1 MLLLIQQAINGVMV
15 GAVYVTMAV
24 AFTLTIGV
32 LNFLNF
38 TIPALFMVTGMVAW
52 SLAHNGLP
60 FNLGGPL
67 PWEAALAIGI
77 VAAALLSLLIERF
90 SYRYLKARHGD
101 ATEHAIP
108 IVSSLGFLLIIE
120 NLVRIQFGTDT
131 HSFTTPLRGASLSLG
146 GLLISLPQVASLL
159 LSIALVW
166 VLSLL
171 LQRSKIGRAIRAIAE
186 NPDAAMVVGIDV
198 RRIVPVVFCAT
209 GLLCGIAAAIY
220 AVNYGEVA
228 PSMGDDIG
236 TKAIAGMVLGGLG
249 SIWGAIAGGLLV
261 GLTEAFSIQLFGS
274 DAIQVS
280 VWGLLL
286 LVLLIRPQG
295 LFGHHRIGKG
305 KL

>member
-1 MLLLIQQAINGVMV
+1 MLLLIQQAVNGVMV

-52 SLAHNGLP
+52 SLLHNGLP
-60 FNLGGPL
+60 FGLSGPVN
-67 PWEAALAIGI
+67 WMVALAVGI
-77 VAAALLSLLIERF
+77 LCAMLIALLVERF
-90 SYRYLKARHGD
+90 SYRYLKARFGD

-131 HSFTTPLRGASLSLG
+131 HGFETPLRGLSFSVA
-146 GLLISLPQVASLL
+146 GLLISLPQVVSLMMSLL
-159 LSIALVW
+159 LVFALTW
-166 VLSLL
+166 LL
-171 LQRSKIGRAIRAIAE
+171 RASKVGRAIRAIAE
-186 NPDAAMVVGIDV
+186 NPDAAMVVGVDV
-198 RRIVPVVFCAT
+198 RRIVPVVFLAS
-209 GLLCGIAAAIY
+209 GLLCGVAAAIY
-220 AVNYGEVA
+220 AANYGQVSPA
-228 PSMGDDIG
+228 MGDDIG
-236 TKAIAGMVLGGLG
+236 SKAIAGMVLGGLG
-249 SIWGAIAGGLLV
+249 SIWGAIAGGLMV
-261 GLTEAFSIQLFGS
+261 GLIEAFSIQVFGS